1 MTGTHR
7 GFRFVLE
14 SPLLQAG
21 WNLEAAKREVATA
34 RRALQEARQQLDA
47 LRQQR
52 GSLLAQCAAAPGGLV
67 DLRLRDLLLRSL
79 ADIEDRLLDA
89 GRVVDERRTDWTAAV
104 SRCARRQQRVEGL
117 NDVRDRQRAAFELE
131 QGRAD
136 ARRTDDDWLMR
147 RQGVA
152 SPEGAI

>member
-1 MTGTHR
+1 MTGKQR

-21 WNLEAAKREVATA
+21 WNLEAAKREVAAA
-34 RRALQEARQQLDA
+34 RRALQEARQQFDA

-52 GSLLAQCAAAPGGLV
+52 SNLLAQCAAAPGGLV
-67 DLRLRDLLLRSL
+67 DLRLRDLLLRTLAELEDSL
-79 ADIEDRLLDA
+79 VDA
-89 GRVVDERRTDWTAAV
+89 GRVIDQRHADWTAAV
-104 SRCARRQQRVEGL
+104 NRCAIRQQRVEGL

-131 QGRAD
+131 QSRAD

-147 RQGVA
+147 RRGTP
-152 SPEGAI
+152 SPEEAV